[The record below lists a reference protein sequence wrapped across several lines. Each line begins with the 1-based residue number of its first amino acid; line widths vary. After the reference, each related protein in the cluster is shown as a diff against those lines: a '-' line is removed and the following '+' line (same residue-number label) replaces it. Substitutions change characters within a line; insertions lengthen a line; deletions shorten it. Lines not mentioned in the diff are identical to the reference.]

1 MKSKD
6 QGTDLQCA
14 EENNGSRLKSTTGIN
29 CNPKDTILRNQGG
42 RSDMKHQNGCLHKT
56 HCLHPH
62 DFNHVQGKKL
72 LV

>member
-1 MKSKD
+1 MRRGKQWQQSEIHNWNK
-6 QGTDLQCA
+6 LQ
-14 EENNGSRLKSTTGIN
+14 SQ
-29 CNPKDTILRNQGG
+29 DTILRNQGG

-56 HCLHPH
+56 HCLHPQ